1 MVVQVHRKRE
11 HSRPRSKARFS
22 VLGNSLL
29 DRTRSTT
36 FGLLGMTAA
45 VGLAIIAV
53 ALQGGWPLI
62 EGSRVPRAPVL
73 HESVGEATALNGSTP
88 RTAVRPGSAGGKRSA
103 ASHGGQ
109 TSVPARPPV
118 APSAAP
124 PVELVSSPA
133 APVGHQGGHGNGSH
147 GSPTPQE
154 QAPPSPPSQPAQAP
168 SGAVPTTQPSTSPAP
183 EPPPPSPPEAI
194 ASEAPP
200 VESNVPPWS
209 NGQGHAYGRDDD
221 EGHGCG
227 HGPGGRAGD

>member
-1 MVVQVHRKRE
+1 MVEQVHWKRK
-11 HSRPRSKARFS
+11 HSGLRSKARFS
-22 VLGNSLL
+22 VLGDGLL

-36 FGLLGMTAA
+36 FALLGMTAA
-45 VGLAIIAV
+45 VGLAMIAV
-53 ALQGGWPLI
+53 ALQGNWPLI

-73 HESVGEATALNGSTP
+73 HESVGDAIALSGNRP
-88 RTAVRPGSAGGKRSA
+88 RTVVRPASAGGKRPVA
-103 ASHGGQ
+103 LHERQ
-109 TSVPARPPV
+109 TPVPAGPPAV
-118 APSAAP
+118 PPAAP

-133 APVGHQGGHGNGSH
+133 APVGRQGGHGNGSH

-154 QAPPSPPSQPAQAP
+154 QAPPQPAQAQAP
-168 SGAVPTTQPSTSPAP
+168 SGGAPTTQPSTSPTP
-183 EPPPPSPPEAI
+183 EPISPPEAI

-227 HGPGGRAGD
+227 HGPGGRADD